1 MLKPFLITLSSILTL
16 TLTLTLTSAGAAAS
30 TLPDYPFVHV
40 SGSAF
45 QGVMPDIAALD
56 FEIVVVDADPVAG
69 RAVLESRVGEVRALM
84 QQLGLD
90 ADDAGVREVRQV
102 LRKGEGNAPAGPQY
116 ELRCDVHINVRNVAA
131 WPALAGGLFGK
142 RNLDGFASS
151 FDLSTMEQVTDEL
164 TAQAVGNAR
173 HRADAMAAGF
183 GRRVGPVMG
192 ATAEGLKN
200 LSTAMGLE
208 RDEFRSGRSGGKS
221 GAADV
226 SREQLLLVPALRL
239 QQSVDVIFR
248 LDNPA
253 GRARA
258 GR

>member
-90 ADDAGVREVRQV
+90 ADDASVREVRQV
-102 LRKGEGNAPAGPQY
+102 LRKGDGNAAAGPQY
-116 ELRCDVHINVRNVAA
+116 ELRCDAHINVRNVAA
-131 WPALAGGLFGK
+131 
-142 RNLDGFASS
+142 
-151 FDLSTMEQVTDEL
+151 
-164 TAQAVGNAR
+164 
-173 HRADAMAAGF
+173 
-183 GRRVGPVMG
+183 
-192 ATAEGLKN
+192 
-200 LSTAMGLE
+200 
-208 RDEFRSGRSGGKS
+208 
-221 GAADV
+221 
-226 SREQLLLVPALRL
+226 
-239 QQSVDVIFR
+239 
-248 LDNPA
+248 
-253 GRARA
+253 
-258 GR
+258 

>member
-1 MLKPFLITLSSILTL
+1 MLKPFLIALLSSLAL
-16 TLTLTLTSAGAAAS
+16 AGGAASAS
-30 TLPDYPFVHV
+30 ALPDYPFVHV

-69 RAVLESRVGEVRALM
+69 RTILDARVGEVRALM

-90 ADDAGVREVRQV
+90 ADDAAVRELRQAI
-102 LRKGEGNAPAGPQY
+102 RKGEGSAVVAPQY

-142 RNLDGFASS
+142 PNLDGFASS
-151 FDLSTMEQVTDEL
+151 FDLSTMQQVTDEL
-164 TAQAVGNAR
+164 TVQAIGNAR

-183 GRRVGPVMG
+183 DRRVGPVMG

-208 RDEFRSGRSGGKS
+208 RDEFRNGRGGGKS

-248 LDNPA
+248 LDSPA
-253 GRARA
+253 GRTRA
-258 GR
+258 SR